1 MRQIRLA
8 ILASVL
14 TIAYSGAYA
23 QAGDQPDGFGG
34 LRGTGYDFGR
44 GYQQGSLGGGWS
56 LDGLGGYRGTG
67 VNFGRGWSAGGPGEL
82 RGTGGRVGRGWTPDA
97 LGGWRGTG
105 GNFGR
110 RCDSDGGGIRC
121 Y

>member
-8 ILASVL
+8 IFASVL
-14 TIAYSGAYA
+14 AIASSGAFA

-56 LDGLGGYRGTG
+56 PDGLGGYRGTG

-82 RGTGGRVGRGWTPDA
+82 RGAGGRVGRG
-97 LGGWRGTG
+97 
-105 GNFGR
+105 
-110 RCDSDGGGIRC
+110 
-121 Y
+121 